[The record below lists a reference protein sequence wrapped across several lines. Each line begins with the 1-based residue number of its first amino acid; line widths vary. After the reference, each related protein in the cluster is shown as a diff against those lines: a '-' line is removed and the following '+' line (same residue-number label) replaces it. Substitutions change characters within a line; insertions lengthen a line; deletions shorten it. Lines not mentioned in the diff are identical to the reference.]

1 MTRQLNDGRLVDS
14 LGSARRDA
22 AHISTLTISYP
33 SLSLFLGGE
42 AITQTKTASHCRKF
56 TLSDLS
62 RRSTDRISGI
72 VASIDYSTSTAVSHG
87 PRVCLS
93 LSSEAQKIEK
103 EKTTTRRLGQ
113 KAFVLWNLSG
123 CHWDGRRV
131 VPPYCNKGTGGTH
144 REEEAI
150 DKAAS
155 PASIKQTKWN
165 FTGCRTRCLIAGRNR
180 RKCFQFLRWCRRRRL
195 LRPDCCAIRA
205 MDGPFWLWAPEL
217 AGKKKLPAAES
228 VGAAGN
234 GGLGWRCANSAR
246 PSTERPS
253 PLLSRHQHPIDIASR
268 RRQVCTLASGEI
280 VSGVS
285 TAAESVGLT
294 PEPVTYT
301 KMQQHLHFSR
311 PPSRC
316 S

>member
-33 SLSLFLGGE
+33 SLSLSLFGGE

-113 KAFVLWNLSG
+113 KAFVL
-123 CHWDGRRV
+123 
-131 VPPYCNKGTGGTH
+131 
-144 REEEAI
+144 
-150 DKAAS
+150 
-155 PASIKQTKWN
+155 
-165 FTGCRTRCLIAGRNR
+165 
-180 RKCFQFLRWCRRRRL
+180 
-195 LRPDCCAIRA
+195 
-205 MDGPFWLWAPEL
+205 
-217 AGKKKLPAAES
+217 
-228 VGAAGN
+228 
-234 GGLGWRCANSAR
+234 
-246 PSTERPS
+246 
-253 PLLSRHQHPIDIASR
+253 
-268 RRQVCTLASGEI
+268 
-280 VSGVS
+280 
-285 TAAESVGLT
+285 
-294 PEPVTYT
+294 
-301 KMQQHLHFSR
+301 
-311 PPSRC
+311 
-316 S
+316 

>member
-87 PRVCLS
+87 ARVCLS

-144 REEEAI
+144 THRGGSHWQGSVARIYQTNKMELYRLPDEVSDCRSKSSKMFSISSMMSSSSSSSSWLLRNSSDGWAVLALSAGTGGEEEA
-150 DKAAS
+150 A
-155 PASIKQTKWN
+155 
-165 FTGCRTRCLIAGRNR
+165 GCWVGWGGGEWRTRLALR
-180 RKCFQFLRWCRRRRL
+180 QFR
-195 LRPDCCAIRA
+195 
-205 MDGPFWLWAPEL
+205 
-217 AGKKKLPAAES
+217 S
-228 VGAAGN
+228 TVHGAAISSSISSSASYRHHQQTTTGVYISKWGN
-234 GGLGWRCANSAR
+234 CFRCVNSCRVCRA
-246 PSTERPS
+246 
-253 PLLSRHQHPIDIASR
+253 HPWTGY
-268 RRQVCTLASGEI
+268 V
-280 VSGVS
+280 
-285 TAAESVGLT
+285 
-294 PEPVTYT
+294 Y
-301 KMQQHLHFSR
+301 
-311 PPSRC
+311 
-316 S
+316 

>member
-144 REEEAI
+144 TERR
-150 DKAAS
+150 KPLTRQRRPHLS
-155 PASIKQTKWN
+155 NKQNGT
-165 FTGCRTRCLIAGRNR
+165 LPVAGRGVWLQVEIVENVFNFFDDVVVVVFVLTAAQFERWMGRFGSER
-180 RKCFQFLRWCRRRRL
+180 RNWRGRRSCR
-195 LRPDCCAIRA
+195 
-205 MDGPFWLWAPEL
+205 
-217 AGKKKLPAAES
+217 
-228 VGAAGN
+228 
-234 GGLGWRCANSAR
+234 
-246 PSTERPS
+246 
-253 PLLSRHQHPIDIASR
+253 LLSRLGRRGMADSAGAAPIPLDR
-268 RRQVCTLASGEI
+268 PRSG
-280 VSGVS
+280 
-285 TAAESVGLT
+285 
-294 PEPVTYT
+294 
-301 KMQQHLHFSR
+301 HLLFYLVISIL
-311 PPSRC
+311 
-316 S
+316 